1 MIKFLLFYSHKPHLY
16 YKSKLVYSK
25 EILSCNIKGILEYGV
40 LPQPPFFFG
49 GGGGGGKR
57 MAGRKESGRRL
68 QREYSGTSMCDHLL

>member
-40 LPQPPFFFG
+40 LPHPLFSLG
-49 GGGGGGKR
+49 GGGGYKNGWEER
-57 MAGRKESGRRL
+57 EWKEIAERI
-68 QREYSGTSMCDHLL
+68 

>member
-40 LPQPPFFFG
+40 LPHPLFSLG
-49 GGGGGGKR
+49 GGGGGTTMGGGKQR
-57 MAGRKESGRRL
+57 GRRL
-68 QREYSGTSMCDHLL
+68 QREYSGTSMCDHLS

>member
-40 LPQPPFFFG
+40 LPHPLFSLG
-49 GGGGGGKR
+49 GGGGTR

-68 QREYSGTSMCDHLL
+68 QREYSGTSMCDHLS

>member
-40 LPQPPFFFG
+40 LPHPLFSL
-49 GGGGGGKR
+49 GGGGGKR

-68 QREYSGTSMCDHLL
+68 QRECSGTSMCDHLS